1 MKAMNFGILT
11 MLLVA
16 IATPA
21 KGFDMLAFLK
31 DGLKVC
37 SKIEEGDK
45 RLECY
50 DMLAETQ
57 KEENNASR
65 ECRQ

>member
-1 MKAMNFGILT
+1 
-11 MLLVA
+11 
-16 IATPA
+16 
-21 KGFDMLAFLK
+21 MLAFLK